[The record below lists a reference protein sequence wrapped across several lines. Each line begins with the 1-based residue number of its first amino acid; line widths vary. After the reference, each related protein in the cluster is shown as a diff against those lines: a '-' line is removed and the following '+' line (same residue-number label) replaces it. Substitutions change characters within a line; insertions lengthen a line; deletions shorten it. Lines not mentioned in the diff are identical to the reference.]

1 MKGYVALGIAI
12 IGEIFGTSM
21 LKLSEGFTNIYPTIG
36 VAIGFFIAFYT

>member
-21 LKLSEGFTNIYPTIG
+21 LKLSEGFT
-36 VAIGFFIAFYT
+36 

>member
-21 LKLSEGFTNIYPTIG
+21 LK
-36 VAIGFFIAFYT
+36 